1 LKTVRGFGWTK
12 HASYMQ
18 NDEYSDGR
26 TEVKYPP
33 LPILLMHYYNV

>member
-1 LKTVRGFGWTK
+1 
-12 HASYMQ
+12 MQ

-33 LPILLMHYYNV
+33 LPIHTLGHWGMSVTVFRGF